1 MNAFSK
7 IELLY
12 MINELQD
19 LGVDNHSEDL
29 RKVQRIFLN
38 AIEADRELGAYSV
51 DVLVGRQEKKTL
63 TKVSKVIKQ
72 LGEKQ

>member
-38 AIEADRELGAYSV
+38 AIEADRKSV
-51 DVLVGRQEKKTL
+51 V
-63 TKVSKVIKQ
+63 
-72 LGEKQ
+72 